1 VACTGV
7 HGEVSIFLEKGSPA
21 LVDGIRRPASHA
33 ELVVDDEVAVVLHED
48 FGRIRADRLV
58 TFERERSVEMI
69 SSIATSSIVA
79 SRL

>member
-1 VACTGV
+1 MACTGV

-21 LVDGIRRPASHA
+21 LVNGIRRPASYA